1 MRCNPRFLLLL
12 GTPPFTAP
20 TSARA
25 QNARW
30 IRIDRTPEL
39 ALYVD
44 RFRKQIKDEI
54 ADVWA
59 SWEFTSRQPLVDKQ
73 FDRMVAHYRLDC
85 RQARSMQLEATFYLG
100 AAFVIHIPTPDPQLE
115 WASATPQS
123 INETL
128 VIRGCLIAKGRPTE
142 RVP

>member
-1 MRCNPRFLLLL
+1 MRCNPRFVVTL
-12 GTPPFTAP
+12 GTFLAATLA
-20 TSARA
+20 SVGA
-25 QNARW
+25 QEDRW
-30 IRIDRTPEL
+30 IRIDRTSEL

-44 RFRKQIKDEI
+44 GFRKQLKDDI

-59 SWEFTSRQPLVDKQ
+59 SWQFTTRQKLVDKP

-85 RQARSMQLEATFYLG
+85 KQTRSMQLEATFYLG
-100 AAFVIHIPTPDPQLE
+100 DKFVINIPTPASQLE

-128 VIRGCLIAKGRPTE
+128 VIRGCLIARGQPTE